1 MPPGYDPHVV
11 AAALVAC
18 LASLRDPLFPVEHYQ
33 AVLACGSL
41 DAKLKADAASAAAAA
56 TSAGGDGNDDTE
68 GDDDAVTAA
77 ASSRFDRS
85 SGTSAGASGTAGAGA
100 RNLSALLMALPAA
113 NKATLAVLGRT
124 LHNLTTAHGD
134 GNKSGSSRGSSS
146 GGSALGNDDDN
157 NDDDGALDFL
167 DMSDGPLSPMSP
179 KAATSSSSSS
189 PPRLPANG
197 TTPLLLGLVF
207 APALLRSD
215 QDDLD
220 GYDHQSAVAAASS
233 AGNRNLDRNNGDDD
247 DDDDDSVVGSAKAL
261 GEGGGDAVKLLVA
274 EWPTVG
280 AALEAE
286 QADLKR
292 QLAHKCLK
300 LEAYQADL
308 QVRLG
313 VVVGGCLYCDV

>member
-18 LASLRDPLFPVEHYQ
+18 LASLRDPLFPMEHYH

-41 DAKLKADAASAAAAA
+41 DAKLKADAAASSPNTAKG
-56 TSAGGDGNDDTE
+56 SSGGDDSAEAEAGFE
-68 GDDDAVTAA
+68 DDDSVAV
-77 ASSRFDRS
+77 SSSYDRGGYPAGSNS
-85 SGTSAGASGTAGAGA
+85 SGSGSGTAGAGA

-124 LHNLTTAHGD
+124 LHNLTMAHGD
-134 GNKSGSSRGSSS
+134 GNKTGSGSSGSST
-146 GGSALGNDDDN
+146 LGNEN
-157 NDDDGALDFL
+157 GEDDGALDFL
-167 DMSDGPLSPMSP
+167 DMSHDGPLSPMSP
-179 KAATSSSSSS
+179 KATSSSSSSSSS
-189 PPRLPANG
+189 PPRVPING

-215 QDDLD
+215 QDDSE
-220 GYDHQSAVAAASS
+220 YDHQSAVAKALS
-233 AGNRNLDRNNGDDD
+233 AGSRNLDHSHVVDDD
-247 DDDDDSVVGSAKAL
+247 DEDDEGVVGSANAL

-274 EWPTVG
+274 EWPVVG

-308 QVRLG
+308 QVNE
-313 VVVGGCLYCDV
+313 